1 MDIPGLIL
9 PSCDL
14 SDNEQQSD
22 TDQARSP
29 TREYTWSPSPDPR
42 GASAT
47 PYKYSSPSPARGSSL
62 PAIHESSS
70 PLQLAPPNNHKKR
83 VWFTEQEELR
93 IVHWLLNHRDEYAD
107 RNIPRAEFW
116 AKCGNWIQQEFGKT
130 YCRVDRSIQQL
141 VKKKKQE
148 MDAITKGSGLAIADT
163 DWKQA
168 LDAWIE
174 FLNDLKKAEQE
185 RKEEQSAARDQ
196 ANSHRDLLASRM
208 MKRRRTDEPD
218 SQSPIPESSTSPE
231 PLSSRG
237 SSRPRRQGESKIS
250 ADNLQH
256 IMSSSLSGFA
266 NNIEGVLKR
275 QRASRQEDLQQ
286 QFRDQNKA
294 IEQRFKDQNVV
305 IERQIQSSVQGQ
317 LGEMKNEIK
326 EEVVDKVKRAIQG
339 QFDGFQQSVVLGLM
353 EVLKG
358 TNIQKDI

>member
-1 MDIPGLIL
+1 
-9 PSCDL
+9 
-14 SDNEQQSD
+14 
-22 TDQARSP
+22 
-29 TREYTWSPSPDPR
+29 
-42 GASAT
+42 
-47 PYKYSSPSPARGSSL
+47 
-62 PAIHESSS
+62 
-70 PLQLAPPNNHKKR
+70 
-83 VWFTEQEELR
+83 
-93 IVHWLLNHRDEYAD
+93 
-107 RNIPRAEFW
+107 
-116 AKCGNWIQQEFGKT
+116 
-130 YCRVDRSIQQL
+130 
-141 VKKKKQE
+141 